1 MSHVFIS
8 YARKDSDRVDALVSI
23 LNEAGF
29 SVWMDRQNLGAGKRF
44 FLEIESALHSAACV
58 LVCWSEHALN
68 STFVYEEA
76 RYAAENDKLLP
87 VRFDDVSPPL
97 GLRSV
102 QHVDLLNWDLT
113 TDQTPR
119 VKTLI
124 NEVRRILGENNQKRG
139 SSENAVQL
147 RDERT
152 ETQLAPR
159 LTPAVTTD
167 AGQWSAH
174 RFIKEAQ
181 EIDSLEVFARNL
193 PALEGV
199 RPPETRAIAAMVA
212 SGDLTPG
219 LAPAVRDYIRQ
230 WTELRDLEDSGL
242 PQAYGN
248 ILELWGE
255 SVLTQSAVARLSG
268 EWTSYRP
275 SNVKGK
281 FIRGNYKFSH
291 KFRVGLFEHRSVQ
304 DVADGQVRLSKNF
317 NHRGLV
323 YLLGLGPGY
332 MRPEILRALDDA
344 GRNVLLGVLA
354 TERFEH
360 NYMHTPL
367 ASKTLLIRNG
377 FADADEYLKNIDT
390 VLASASSIDGI
401 LYGVRAEKVQF
412 DDRGSG

>member
-1 MSHVFIS
+1 M
-8 YARKDSDRVDALVSI
+8 
-23 LNEAGF
+23 
-29 SVWMDRQNLGAGKRF
+29 
-44 FLEIESALHSAACV
+44 
-58 LVCWSEHALN
+58 
-68 STFVYEEA
+68 
-76 RYAAENDKLLP
+76 
-87 VRFDDVSPPL
+87 
-97 GLRSV
+97 
-102 QHVDLLNWDLT
+102 
-113 TDQTPR
+113 
-119 VKTLI
+119 
-124 NEVRRILGENNQKRG
+124 
-139 SSENAVQL
+139 
-147 RDERT
+147 RDERA
-152 ETQLAPR
+152 ETRLSAPR
-159 LTPAVTTD
+159 PTSAIATD
-167 AGQWSAH
+167 VAEWSAD

-219 LAPAVRDYIRQ
+219 LAPVVRDYIRQ

-255 SVLTQSAVARLSG
+255 SVLTQSAVSRLSG

-304 DVADGQVRLSKNF
+304 DVADGQVRLSKTF
-317 NHRGLV
+317 NHRGLVFLVRNSV

-412 DDRGSG
+412 DDRNSG